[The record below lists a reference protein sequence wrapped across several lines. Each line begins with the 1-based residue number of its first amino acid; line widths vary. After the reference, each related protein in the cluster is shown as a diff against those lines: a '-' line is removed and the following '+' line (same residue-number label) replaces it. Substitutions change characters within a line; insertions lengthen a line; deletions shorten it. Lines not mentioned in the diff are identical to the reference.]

1 MIMNNRRKAAFQF
14 IVLLG
19 IVSLFGDI
27 TYEGARSI
35 TGPYLAFLGA
45 SAGIVGLVAGAS
57 EFIGYALR
65 LGSGYLADRT
75 RAYWPITITGYGLLI
90 CVPLLAF
97 AGYWQLAAFLIASER
112 MGKAIRTPARD
123 AILSHATEQVGRGWG
138 FGIHEALDQVGALIG
153 PLLFSAVFLFK
164 GGYSEGFSLLWI
176 PALLTLVILL
186 VAKIKVP
193 SPEKLE
199 TPHKTLRQGTKGK
212 LPGVFYFY
220 TLFTFLTV
228 AGFVNFPLI
237 SYHFKIQSV
246 ISNVQIPVFY
256 AIAMGVDALVAL
268 IIGRIYDRIGLKVLL
283 TIPLLTFSIPL
294 FGFSQSYNLALIGII
309 LWGAVMGI
317 HETIM
322 RAAIADLTPIIQ
334 RGRAYGIFNAVYG
347 ASWFCGSVLMG
358 LLYDVSLSWLIL
370 FVVAVE
376 VSSVSVFFVAKKEH
390 RLR

>member
-1 MIMNNRRKAAFQF
+1 M
-14 IVLLG
+14 
-19 IVSLFGDI
+19 
-27 TYEGARSI
+27 
-35 TGPYLAFLGA
+35 
-45 SAGIVGLVAGAS
+45 GLVAGVG
-57 EFIGYALR
+57 EFIDYVLR
-65 LGSGYLADRT
+65 LASGYLADRT
-75 RAYWPITITGYGLLI
+75 KAYWPITITGYGLLI

-97 AGYWQLAAFLIASER
+97 AGYWQLAAFLVILER

-123 AILSHATEQVGRGWG
+123 AILSHATKRIGRGWG

-164 GGYSEGFSLLWI
+164 GDYGEGFSLLWI
-176 PALLTLVILL
+176 PALLTLITLL
-186 VAKIKVP
+186 IARIKVP

-199 TPHKTLRQGTKGK
+199 TPDKTLRQGTKGK

-237 SYHFKIQSV
+237 SYHFRVQSV
-246 ISNVQIPVFY
+246 ISNVQIPLFY

-268 IIGRIYDRIGLKVLL
+268 IIGRVYDKIRLKVLL

-294 FGFSQSYNLALIGII
+294 FGFSRSYNLALIGII
-309 LWGAVMGI
+309 LWGTVMGI

-334 RGRAYGIFNAVYG
+334 RGHAYGIFNAAYG
-347 ASWFCGSVLMG
+347 ISWFLGSVLMG
-358 LLYDVSLSWLIL
+358 LLYDMSLSWLIL
-370 FVVAVE
+370 FVLVME
-376 VSSVSVFFVAKKEH
+376 VTSLPVFFVAKKVH
-390 RLR
+390 RLC